1 MGFLSFIPVRIWA
14 GAGLFVVLAL
24 GAWKLHHDGYR
35 TGYKAGSAEVQARW
49 DKDVAAREKAWRGV
63 IARQVKATQEIERDL
78 SKQIEDAR
86 RSERGLAS
94 RLFQRERELAAA
106 KLASA
111 AAPAVPADGT
121 CGDNRDPEA
130 ARLALEQGLQDHLDA
145 CAVVT
150 VKYGQLQKYITD
162 VVQRGVIVR
171 D

>member
-24 GAWKLHHDGYR
+24 GAWKLHHDGYT
-35 TGYKAGSAEVQARW
+35 TGYKAGSAEIQARW

-63 IARQVKATQEIERDL
+63 IARQVKATQDIENAL
-78 SKQIEDAR
+78 SKQVEAAR
-86 RSERGLAS
+86 LSERGLAR

-106 KLASA
+106 RLAAA

-121 CGDNRDPEA
+121 CGNDPDPEA

-150 VKYGQLQKYITD
+150 VKYGQLQKYVGE
-162 VVQRGVIVR
+162 VVLRGVIVR

>member
-63 IARQVKATQEIERDL
+63 IARQVKITQEVENGLTAKLAAADARGRDL
-78 SKQIEDAR
+78 A
-86 RSERGLAS
+86 G
-94 RLFQRERELAAA
+94 RLLRYQRELAAA
-106 KLASA
+106 RLA
-111 AAPAVPADGT
+111 AAAARAPDGSPGEPADGPQAVGGT
-121 CGDNRDPEA
+121 DGAGTVEAALSDHLAACERDA
-130 ARLALEQGLQDHLDA
+130 ARLGELQTW
-145 CAVVT
+145 V
-150 VKYGQLQKYITD
+150 
-162 VVQRGVIVR
+162 RGVIVR